1 MFELVVLMTYLARA
15 WKLLHEMSHSG
26 YPIPYAFAADLK
38 KLSGDL
44 NAVFADPSHAL
55 NPVAVKL
62 AEAEKA
68 AEPVPVVVPSA
79 PAFVSHECA
88 VCEAQGVVK
97 SKFMPYRATPCSDC
111 GGTGQVTLA
120 TEG

>member
-26 YPIPYAFAADLK
+26 YPSPYAFAADLK

-55 NPVAVKL
+55 NAVAVRL
-62 AEAEKA
+62 AEAEKV
-68 AEPVPVVVPSA
+68 AEPVPVVVPPA
-79 PAFVSHECA
+79 PVFFECA
-88 VCEAQGVVK
+88 MCEGEGQIR
-97 SKFMPYRATPCSDC
+97 SKFIGKRPAPCENC
-111 GGTGQVTLA
+111 EGTGKVPGA